1 MNLKYILLTESSKIH
16 KVKLHDSN
24 QQQAGKGKT
33 IGTETNQWFPG
44 IGVVL
49 STKGPKGIWWEW
61 QWSRSVSWW
70 WWWLY
75 NCGFTRF
82 HWIVHQKVN
91 FTLYWKCILI
101 SFAIV
106 KSWVSCV
113 LGYPKKDHLPSCY
126 LKEPPSSEGQY
137 AIPESRQR
145 GLHGKPTNQ
154 TSCLPHRVRAFD
166 TKIKSVPHVWLVKS
180 LSRMV
185 QKLEKRWICKQVM
198 R

>member
-1 MNLKYILLTESSKIH
+1 MNLKYILLTESSKTH

-33 IGTETNQWFPG
+33 TGTETNQWFPG
-44 IGVVL
+44 IGVGL
-49 STKGPKGIWWEW
+49 STNRYKGIWWGVAMEP
-61 QWSRSVSWW
+61 
-70 WWWLY
+70 
-75 NCGFTRF
+75 F
-82 HWIVHQKVN
+82 
-91 FTLYWKCILI
+91 CILMVVVVTQLWIYQI
-101 SFAIV
+101 SLNCTPKGKFHFILKMYLNKFRYSEV
-106 KSWVSCV
+106 MGICI

-145 GLHGKPTNQ
+145 GFHGKPTNQ

-185 QKLEKRWICKQVM
+185 QELEKR
-198 R
+198 